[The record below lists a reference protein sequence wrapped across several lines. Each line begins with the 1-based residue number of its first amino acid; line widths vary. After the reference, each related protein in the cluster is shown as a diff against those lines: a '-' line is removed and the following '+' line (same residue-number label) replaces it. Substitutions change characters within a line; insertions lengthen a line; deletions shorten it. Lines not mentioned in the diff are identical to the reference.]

1 MNPGTMDFLGAALL
15 IGDEWVNAGLDAE
28 VNLEEQIPELLNKAL
43 RLGLDLLFPD
53 DAAERELPAEGLEA
67 VTLYPAEA

>member
-1 MNPGTMDFLGAALL
+1 MDFLGAALL

-67 VTLYPAEA
+67 VTLSPGEA